1 MLKTTT
7 SPTAS
12 PPTATRPP
20 TFADRLHQLRT
31 AAGLSSY
38 DLARK
43 AQMRFRQIT
52 ALESGMTEPSF
63 EVACR
68 LADAL
73 GVGLDA
79 FRGMAK

>member
-1 MLKTTT
+1 MLKTTKT
-7 SPTAS
+7 PIAS
-12 PPTATRPP
+12 PPIATRPP
-20 TFADRLHQLRT
+20 TFADRLHELRT

-43 AQMRFRQIT
+43 ARMRFRQIT
-52 ALESGMTEPSF
+52 ALESGMTEPTF

-73 GVGLDA
+73 GVSLDA
-79 FRGMAK
+79 FRGI